1 MQEEHDGK
9 WIIASG
15 VYNFQD
21 MTISD
26 QCVSIQIFLKRLI
39 SIKQQAVVSKKLF
52 ALQKNFNYS
61 KLIWK
66 PSCVKG

>member
-1 MQEEHDGK
+1 MRSELLHQM
-9 WIIASG
+9 

-26 QCVSIQIFLKRLI
+26 QCMSIQIFLKRLI

-61 KLIWK
+61 ILTDLKAIMAVIHLFW
-66 PSCVKG
+66 